1 VLKLQTEGEKLK
13 VPSHMAQQI
22 VASSWIPVVF
32 ILIIVAFAWFAV
44 PVSPSVSVFV
54 RISHSSLYPSGPTLE
69 AFSNSYQ
76 RVPLSS
82 TPISS
87 KNIVFL
93 SSLTTATVGN
103 AELSITVSYAN
114 QVIDSRTFS
123 GLGEGTYQA
132 RVTLWTTWQE
142 NPSTPY
148 VFSFS
153 LLSGGVTVP
162 LDVTVYPTT

>member
-1 VLKLQTEGEKLK
+1 MLKLQPEGETLK

-22 VASSWIPVVF
+22 VAASWIPVVF

-54 RISHSSLYPSGPTLE
+54 RISHQTQYPYGPTLE

-87 KNIVFL
+87 KNVVSL
-93 SSLTTATVGN
+93 SSLTTAVVGN
-103 AELSITVSYAN
+103 YQLTITVSYAN
-114 QVIDSRTFS
+114 QVINSQTFTAI
-123 GLGEGTYQA
+123 GEGTYQA
-132 RVTLWTTWQE
+132 RITLWTTWQE

-153 LLSGGVTVP
+153 LVLGGVTVP
-162 LDVTVYPTT
+162 LDVSVYPT